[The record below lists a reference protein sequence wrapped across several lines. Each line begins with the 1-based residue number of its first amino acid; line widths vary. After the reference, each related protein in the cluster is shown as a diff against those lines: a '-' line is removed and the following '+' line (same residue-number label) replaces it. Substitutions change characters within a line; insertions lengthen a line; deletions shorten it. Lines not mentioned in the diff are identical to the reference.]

1 MNSILAPLLRK
12 CVVVFIDDIL
22 IYSQTW
28 EDHMAHV
35 KAVFSIL
42 DKNQFKVKLSKCA
55 FAQNKLH
62 YLGYA
67 VSREGVAIDTDK
79 VAVIKSWP
87 TPKNVKDIRSFLGL
101 AGYYRKFV
109 QNFGIISQPLTK
121 LLKKGQAFVWLD
133 DQQQAF
139 LALKT
144 ALTSAPVLA
153 LPNFSQ
159 PFEIETDASDK
170 GIGAVLH
177 QTGHPIAFISKTLGP
192 RHLGLSTYEKECLA
206 ILMAVDH
213 WRLYLLGGEFII
225 HTDQRSLVHLDDQ
238 RLTTQW
244 QQKALTKLLGLRYKI
259 CYKAGQNN
267 RVADALSRRTEEQL
281 LAVSVN
287 QPTWLQD
294 ISDAYLQFPETTELL
309 LLEH

>member
-1 MNSILAPLLRK
+1 
-12 CVVVFIDDIL
+12 
-22 IYSQTW
+22 
-28 EDHMAHV
+28 MAHV

-55 FAQNKLH
+55 FAQNKLQ
-62 YLGYA
+62 YLGYV
-67 VSREGVAIDTDK
+67 VSREGVATDPDK

-109 QNFGIISQPLTK
+109 QNFGIISQPLKK

-144 ALTSAPVLA
+144 TLTSAPVLA

-159 PFEIETDASDK
+159 PFEIEIDASDK

-177 QTGHPIAFISKTLGP
+177 QTGHPIAFINKTLGP
-192 RHLGLSTYEKECLA
+192 RHLGLSTYEKKCLA

-213 WRLYLLGGEFII
+213 WRSYLLGGEFII
-225 HTDQRSLVHLDDQ
+225 RTDQRSLVDLDDQ
-238 RLTTQW
+238 RMTTQW

-259 CYKAGQNN
+259 CYKAGK
-267 RVADALSRRTEEQL
+267 TIG
-281 LAVSVN
+281 
-287 QPTWLQD
+287 WLMP
-294 ISDAYLQFPETTELL
+294 YLGELWSNS
-309 LLEH
+309 